1 MSAAHRAGNGGGGY
15 YPGGEVL
22 ARQRQ
27 GEAAAGW
34 GAGYYPSD
42 TGRSWPGGGEMG
54 GASGAQNSP
63 YPGYEPNSWSC
74 AGHQQPPYPPS
85 YPVGGQG
92 MEHYANG
99 SYGPAYGQSAMN
111 QSYPG
116 MPPPNPYYSPPPPPP
131 PSQPHY
137 TVDPYKQQSGPPQ
150 APPHWGYPQQH
161 PQYPQYQAPPAMP
174 QQSPQNENWNV
185 YGAPNPYQWPTA
197 PPPPPQHN
205 PSSGHYMAAGGAP
218 WQGGDV
224 QQGVYDVKE
233 VPPQPPNYNN
243 QRPFPGYQPGISQ
256 PGQPSEPKPN
266 PVPPNPHYSAS
277 PQMYNRRDPS
287 NEETIP
293 RTKEANASPADP
305 ANAHPSI
312 VKITQVLE
320 KVAELEEEV
329 DEFVGRKTDMSY
341 RCLEELLTKQLLELD
356 SIETGGLDNVRQAR
370 KEAVRKL
377 QSILER
383 LERKGL

>member
-161 PQYPQYQAPPAMP
+161 PQYPQYQAPP
-174 QQSPQNENWNV
+174 
-185 YGAPNPYQWPTA
+185 
-197 PPPPPQHN
+197 
-205 PSSGHYMAAGGAP
+205 
-218 WQGGDV
+218 
-224 QQGVYDVKE
+224 E